1 MKFSKILRL
10 LVISALMIAAL
21 ALFACGETPAESE
34 KESSVETESQ
44 DVECKH
50 EASSVNDKCESVCA
64 DCGEEGEDVVL
75 DVMNGAVR
83 CADCRRE
90 AEETAPSVIAEDA
103 HATILCVLTES
114 ARAALF
120 YVLRCPLEKILSFRL
135 ESDAD
140 MQSFS
145 YAAETYLLN
154 HLERTFK
161 NLEFYKTLPT
171 E

>member
-1 MKFSKILRL
+1 M
-10 LVISALMIAAL
+10 L
-21 ALFACGETPAESE
+21 A
-34 KESSVETESQ
+34 
-44 DVECKH
+44 
-50 EASSVNDKCESVCA
+50 
-64 DCGEEGEDVVL
+64 
-75 DVMNGAVR
+75 
-83 CADCRRE
+83 
-90 AEETAPSVIAEDA
+90 AEEEA
-103 HATILCVLTES
+103 HATILCLLTAS

-135 ESDAD
+135 DNDAD
-140 MQSFS
+140 MKSFS